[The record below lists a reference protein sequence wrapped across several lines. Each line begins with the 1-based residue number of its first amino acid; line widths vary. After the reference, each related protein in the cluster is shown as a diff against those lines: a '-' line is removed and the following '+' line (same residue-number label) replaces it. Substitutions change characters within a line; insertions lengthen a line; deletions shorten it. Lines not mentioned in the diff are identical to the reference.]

1 MNDSE
6 YAELADWIAA
16 AGLAGGAETALVAGV
31 CERLCG
37 LGVPIAR
44 AAVFIDTLHPT
55 YEGRI
60 FGWQAKAGRQRIP
73 ENDDTNLL
81 VRRARG
87 RNGHKH
93 TKQREQQPVCKA
105 LDPDGVPPI

>member
-1 MNDSE
+1 MESKSRA
-6 YAELADWIAA
+6 YSGPRLRGACIPASRTTIRRSASLRRIASSA
-16 AGLAGGAETALVAGV
+16 AFVTFGS
-31 CERLCG
+31 RPRKLC
-37 LGVPIAR
+37 R
-44 AAVFIDTLHPT
+44 
-55 YEGRI
+55 ECI

-73 ENDDTNLL
+73 ENDDTNRL

-105 LDPDGVPPI
+105 LDLDGVPPI